1 MTVQPLRWGPLA
13 ALGLVCGLV
22 HVALGIVLYLA
33 GVYFEPGSLRLMT
46 FVLAAYIGVGN
57 WWYGRHVL
65 GGKTSYPKALLV
77 GVVISV
83 TTGLVYAAYNFVT
96 VSFVYSEFL
105 EQMIQAEFARASAG
119 LDTVAAA
126 ALLRELRA
134 GVSLGGLMMGNL
146 AAVSRIGT
154 AFSVL
159 IAIGFMGRWRGA
171 RVAATARS

>member
-1 MTVQPLRWGPLA
+1 MVRTSRP
-13 ALGLVCGLV
+13 
-22 HVALGIVLYLA
+22 
-33 GVYFEPGSLRLMT
+33 
-46 FVLAAYIGVGN
+46 
-57 WWYGRHVL
+57 

-83 TTGLVYAAYNFVT
+83 TTGLLYAAYNFVT

-105 EQMIQAEFARASAG
+105 EQMIQAEFGRASAG
-119 LDTVAAA
+119 LDTAAA
-126 ALLRELRA
+126 ARLLAELRA

-159 IAIGFMGRWRGA
+159 IAVGFMGRWRSA